1 MSDFNLYAEKRD
13 DLGKG
18 ASRRLR
24 HAGLVPGIV
33 YGTGSDPVPLQIK
46 QTELEKKLLNE
57 AFYSSI
63 LTLTI
68 DDGNEESVVLK
79 DMQRHPAK
87 NRVLHF
93 DLLRIDKKH
102 KLTMTI
108 PLHFINEEACIGVKQ
123 DGGAINHHMSDLEV
137 TCLASDLPEYIEV
150 DMAEVKLDETIHLSD
165 LIIPEGVEIS
175 ALVHGGEDSQPV
187 VSVHVRKAAPI
198 EEDVVAS
205 EEEAEGEEGASEE
218 GDGTADGEG
227 E

>member
-1 MSDFNLYAEKRD
+1 
-13 DLGKG
+13 
-18 ASRRLR
+18 
-24 HAGLVPGIV
+24 
-33 YGTGSDPVPLQIK
+33 
-46 QTELEKKLLNE
+46 
-57 AFYSSI
+57 
-63 LTLTI
+63 
-68 DDGNEESVVLK
+68 
-79 DMQRHPAK
+79 
-87 NRVLHF
+87 
-93 DLLRIDKKH
+93 
-102 KLTMTI
+102 
-108 PLHFINEEACIGVKQ
+108 
-123 DGGAINHHMSDLEV
+123 MSDLEV